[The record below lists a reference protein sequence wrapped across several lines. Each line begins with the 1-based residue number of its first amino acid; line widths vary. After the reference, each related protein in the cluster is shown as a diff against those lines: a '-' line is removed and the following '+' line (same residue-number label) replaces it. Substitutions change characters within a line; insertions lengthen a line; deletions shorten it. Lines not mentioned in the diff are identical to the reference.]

1 MRPWK
6 EKPSTGN
13 LSGRWCLGGSL
24 TATAGLSQPCAGG
37 DSSAPEPCA
46 GDADVQGLAPVLE
59 DPRDQWDSGLFGAR
73 CSGLGGLCPHRMKE
87 EGLPV
92 SGVRPAYRVTGETRL
107 ATMIGG
113 DVGEWDGLKNK
124 AWAPAG
130 GLRMPAEEL
139 LWAPFGSAG
148 RGGRVCGPSSQ
159 RRFRRGDGT
168 VSRQRRSQDPHCE
181 TPLGKMRR
189 ACEGWRL

>member
-1 MRPWK
+1 M
-6 EKPSTGN
+6 
-13 LSGRWCLGGSL
+13 
-24 TATAGLSQPCAGG
+24 ATAGLSQSCAGG

-113 DVGEWDGLKNK
+113 G
-124 AWAPAG
+124 
-130 GLRMPAEEL
+130 
-139 LWAPFGSAG
+139 G
-148 RGGRVCGPSSQ
+148 RGCGRVGWTEKQSLGPS
-159 RRFRRGDGT
+159 G
-168 VSRQRRSQDPHCE
+168 RSANA
-181 TPLGKMRR
+181 G
-189 ACEGWRL
+189 